1 MMRQYHRWISLPLIL
16 VLALAIVTGIAL
28 QFEELDHIGGESR
41 PAATISSL
49 PDDAVLLAQLKQALV
64 AARQAD
70 PNFAAQRIE
79 LNYAEDKPVA
89 KFVIT
94 PRGGASVEVDL
105 ATGTARA
112 KAAPPVSFHGLMI
125 RLHTGQYFGA
135 TGIILVMAAGLALLF
150 LCVSGGILYF
160 QMWRNR
166 RDRGKSSVFWH

>member
-1 MMRQYHRWISLPLIL
+1 MIRKWHRWVSLPLIL
-16 VLALAIVTGIAL
+16 VLALAIVTDIAL
-28 QFEELDHIGGESR
+28 QVEELDHIGGEGR
-41 PAATISSL
+41 PAPTMSAL
-49 PDDAVLLAQLKQALV
+49 PEDAVVLAELKRALV

-105 ATGTARA
+105 ASGIAQA
-112 KAAPPVSFHGLMI
+112 KAAPTSFHGVMI

-135 TGIILVMAAGLALLF
+135 TGIILIMAAGVALLF
-150 LCVSGGILYF
+150 LAVSGGLLYF

-166 RDRGKSSVFWH
+166 RSRGKSLIFWH

>member
-1 MMRQYHRWISLPLIL
+1 MIRKWHRWVSLPLIL

-28 QFEELDHIGGESR
+28 QVEELDHIGGDGRVTPTVS
-41 PAATISSL
+41 TL
-49 PDDAVLLAQLKQALV
+49 PKDAVVLAELERALV
-64 AARQAD
+64 AARQAN

-89 KFVIT
+89 KFLIT

-105 ATGTARA
+105 ASSIAQA
-112 KAAPPVSFHGLMI
+112 KAAPPASFHGFII

-150 LCVSGGILYF
+150 LAVSGGLLYF

-166 RDRGKSSVFWH
+166 RSRGKSLIFWH

>member
-1 MMRQYHRWISLPLIL
+1 MIRKWHRWVSLPLIL

-28 QFEELDHIGGESR
+28 QVEELDHIGGEGR
-41 PAATISSL
+41 PAPTVSTL
-49 PDDAVLLAQLKQALV
+49 PEDAVVLAELERALV

-105 ATGTARA
+105 ASGIAQA
-112 KAAPPVSFHGLMI
+112 KAAPPASFHGVMI

-135 TGIILVMAAGLALLF
+135 TGIILIMAAGLVLLF
-150 LCVSGGILYF
+150 LAISGGLLYF

-166 RDRGKSSVFWH
+166 RSRGKSLIFWH

>member
-1 MMRQYHRWISLPLIL
+1 MIRKWHRWVSLPLIL

-28 QFEELDHIGGESR
+28 QVEELDHIGGDGR
-41 PAATISSL
+41 PAPTMSAL
-49 PDDAVLLAQLKQALV
+49 PEDAVVLAELKRALV

-105 ATGTARA
+105 ASGIAQA
-112 KAAPPVSFHGLMI
+112 KAGPPASFHGVMI

-135 TGIILVMAAGLALLF
+135 TGIILIMAAGVALLF
-150 LCVSGGILYF
+150 LAVSGGLLYF

-166 RDRGKSSVFWH
+166 RSRGKSLIFWH